1 MTAVILLVEDDPG
14 HARLFEKSLRREGVE
29 NEVVHV
35 ISGKAALDY
44 LHKDERPLELIII
57 LDLNMPGLNGVQVLE
72 HLSESPEL
80 NAIPRII
87 MTTSDEPDDMR
98 QCEKFG
104 YHDYMIKPPDYEKL
118 AAMIAELE
126 TV

>member
-29 NEVVHV
+29 NEIVHV
-35 ISGKAALDY
+35 SSGNAALDY
-44 LHKDERPLELIII
+44 LHGNERPSELIII
-57 LDLNMPGLNGVQVLE
+57 LDLNMPGLNGIQVLE
-72 HLSESPEL
+72 RLSETPEL

-98 QCEKFG
+98 QCDKFG
-104 YHDYMIKPPDYEKL
+104 YHDYTIKPPDYARL

-126 TV
+126 MA